1 MPTADGQ
8 LFCDEFIGEVI
19 GIARLTKLHIDLPAA
34 QARSGDW
41 TTAPGGS
48 AEFATIAL
56 IEMQDP
62 NDNASFYNFRGEGKS
77 MGFAL
82 ADARRKIAE
91 HFGR

>member
-8 LFCDEFIGEVI
+8 YHTDEFISEVI
-19 GIARLTKLHIDLPAA
+19 GIARLTKLHIDLPVA

-48 AEFATIAL
+48 AEFAAIAL

-62 NDNASFYNFRGEGKS
+62 NDANFYNFRGEGKT

-82 ADARRKIAE
+82 ADARRKIKE